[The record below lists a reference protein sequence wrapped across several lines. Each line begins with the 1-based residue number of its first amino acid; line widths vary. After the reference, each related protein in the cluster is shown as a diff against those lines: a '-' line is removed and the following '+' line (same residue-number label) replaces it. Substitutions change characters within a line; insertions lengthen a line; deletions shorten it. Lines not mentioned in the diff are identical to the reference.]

1 MTRFIFILFLLSSV
15 TLSAQFSDDDWDSI
29 ITITNEEKIN
39 TDLTEFSPTHWKEF
53 IVYVGSRSRQK
64 LFDKNHNE
72 PYYDL
77 YLAGKNKDGVLDRTA
92 SFSKRLNTPYHEGP
106 MSFSKDGKK
115 IFFTRVDYDKGEL
128 NMNTEKVVLN
138 KIFESNYENDQWT
151 DAILS
156 SFNMEEYV
164 SCHPSLSKDGN
175 TIIFSSNRPD
185 GYGKMDLY
193 ITTLVDNVWST
204 PENLGPE
211 INTPENELFP
221 YIHDKDL
228 LLYASNYGTEKNDL
242 DIFKIKLD
250 QKEAQKAIEL
260 PSPINTNY
268 DDFGIS
274 MDDIGLKGYLSSNR
288 PSSKGKDD
296 IYSFSSTQSILS
308 YKDDNYNKVKVI
320 VYGQFGQHTLGN
332 VEVKLCRIPEDKILS
347 FDDSVFDIQGNDVN
361 TFITDNNGET
371 FIQLYDGYNLISIQT
386 DNNEKWQKIISTQ
399 KNQETLKVNLRKK
412 SLVKKDTVIQY
423 IERETKATI
432 NNVEVKA
439 GATLIFNNIY
449 YDYNSFEIKKG
460 AAYELDELA
469 AIMKKNRNL
478 KILLSAHTD
487 SRGESEYNQK
497 LSEQRAQSAKQYL
510 ISKGTLSSQVSTI
523 GYGESKPR
531 NHCHDGVK
539 CSEAEHIYNRR
550 TEVQVLK
557 MRAN

>member
-1 MTRFIFILFLLSSV
+1 M
-15 TLSAQFSDDDWDSI
+15 
-29 ITITNEEKIN
+29 
-39 TDLTEFSPTHWKEF
+39 
-53 IVYVGSRSRQK
+53 
-64 LFDKNHNE
+64 
-72 PYYDL
+72 
-77 YLAGKNKDGVLDRTA
+77 
-92 SFSKRLNTPYHEGP
+92 
-106 MSFSKDGKK
+106 
-115 IFFTRVDYDKGEL
+115 
-128 NMNTEKVVLN
+128 
-138 KIFESNYENDQWT
+138 
-151 DAILS
+151 
-156 SFNMEEYV
+156 
-164 SCHPSLSKDGN
+164 
-175 TIIFSSNRPD
+175 
-185 GYGKMDLY
+185 
-193 ITTLVDNVWST
+193 
-204 PENLGPE
+204 
-211 INTPENELFP
+211 
-221 YIHDKDL
+221 
-228 LLYASNYGTEKNDL
+228 
-242 DIFKIKLD
+242 
-250 QKEAQKAIEL
+250 
-260 PSPINTNY
+260 
-268 DDFGIS
+268 
-274 MDDIGLKGYLSSNR
+274 
-288 PSSKGKDD
+288 
-296 IYSFSSTQSILS
+296 
-308 YKDDNYNKVKVI
+308 
-320 VYGQFGQHTLGN
+320 GN

-399 KNQETLKVNLRKK
+399 KNQETIKVNLRKK

-557 MRAN
+557 MRSN